1 MLCQYTVHL
10 QNHCLYY
17 ILSKLCIFVFW
28 KVTHDE
34 KQLKKGYYA
43 WSSYVSGNLPTYPS
57 PKPTFCPKWEVS
69 VNDGL
74 GEG

>member
-1 MLCQYTVHL
+1 MSVHCTFAKSL
-10 QNHCLYY
+10 SLLYL
-17 ILSKLCIFVFW
+17 IKALHFVFW
-28 KVTHDE
+28 KVAHDE